1 MPTSAEPSVQLV
13 GNLAT
18 WPRPS
23 DRSSNSKRE
32 KERLVYAV
40 IQKQSSGRW
49 RQIIQVKQI
58 IICIF
63 IFILNKSSSRNHLFL
78 SLICFPLF
86 FFFFTCHSTEQ
97 NHGNL
102 FKNQKQSCLG
112 VFLFLWFCFWLAD
125 DALILLF
132 FFFFFI
138 TFSRSWHFPNA
149 HSALVFFLAL
159 IPMDKRKKVFY
170 FALVKR
176 WWMITWPYRPIGP
189 SMYNESVH
197 YQLSSL

>member
-86 FFFFTCHSTEQ
+86 SFSSHVIQPNKIMGTYSKTKTKNKVVWECFFFFD
-97 NHGNL
+97 
-102 FKNQKQSCLG
+102 F
-112 VFLFLWFCFWLAD
+112 VFGSLMMLSFFYSFFSFLLRFLVLDIFPTP
-125 DALILLF
+125 ILHLF
-132 FFFFFI
+132 FFWLLSRWIKERKSFI
-138 TFSRSWHFPNA
+138 LP
-149 HSALVFFLAL
+149 
-159 IPMDKRKKVFY
+159 
-170 FALVKR
+170 
-176 WWMITWPYRPIGP
+176 
-189 SMYNESVH
+189 
-197 YQLSSL
+197 